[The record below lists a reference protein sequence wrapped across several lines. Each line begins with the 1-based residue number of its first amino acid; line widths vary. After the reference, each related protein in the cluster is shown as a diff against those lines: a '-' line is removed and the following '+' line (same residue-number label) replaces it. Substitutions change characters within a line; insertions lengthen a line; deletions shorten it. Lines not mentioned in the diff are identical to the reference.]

1 MRVPLLI
8 AVAVLASCGPSSA
21 DDDDAVTIAQIR
33 SGLAMSSVGGCNTTI
48 AAALNDQL
56 IEELNCISPRLLVN
70 FSGSHVTLYSAVIP
84 WLAADAAKDLKDATV
99 ARGERITI
107 SSAYRTLG
115 QQYLLYKWWQAGQ
128 CGIQLA
134 AVPGTSNHQSGRAID
149 TPYYAAWRSALG
161 AQGWSWLGS
170 SDVVHFNHLAS
181 RNVSSVS
188 VLAFQRL
195 WNKNHSTG
203 RLAEDGRWGPAPA
216 SAMARSPTTGFPK
229 HGCPTTGKLTGT
241 VTQKGT
247 TKALSGVVVTAGGKS
262 VTTGTS
268 GAFAFDLPPGSV
280 TVTATKSG
288 FVAGKVLRTVVLGS
302 TVSASIALTPIAT
315 TGTLRGTV
323 VDAASAMKP
332 LPGTLVLVG
341 SQMLTTDAAGA
352 FQATLP
358 AGAARWS
365 VSRTGFASASGTA
378 TITPGATSTLTIALK
393 PSTADEPPQLVL
405 LAPDP
410 DDVSDLARIVVSGT
424 AVDDTTPLTSVK
436 VMVNGGAA
444 TDVPVQLGEF
454 SAEVTLTPGAN
465 TVVVTARDGLGQE
478 GSATWSGSF
487 RAGFGGDVH
496 RFDDAASILSGA
508 TLELFDPDTGA
519 SQGQTTSDT
528 EGHYELVA
536 SAPGLKRLHVELK
549 GYTPRDLVVEVSA
562 DERTT
567 VDVGLTPGESP
578 VPTIRF
584 IEPTSEGPFDAS
596 ELTIS
601 GVVDGLE
608 VSSVAVNGVS
618 AQLMGNGFLVTLP
631 LPEGTTTF
639 EAVAES
645 PEGQSVR
652 ASLRATRLATAMPA
666 SSGGCT
672 GCTGAPGL
680 PLVLLGIALMRRR
693 GNSSPRRPG
702 PPRP

>member
-1 MRVPLLI
+1 MRVLLL
-8 AVAVLASCGPSSA
+8 VAATALVSCGPSLPGDE
-21 DDDDAVTIAQIR
+21 DDGVTIAQVR
-33 SGLAMSSVGGCNTTI
+33 SGLALASVGGCNTTI
-48 AAALNDQL
+48 ASALNDQL
-56 IEELNCISPRLLVN
+56 IEELNCIKPRLLVN
-70 FSGSHVTLYSAVIP
+70 FTGSHVTLYSAVIP

-107 SSAYRTLG
+107 SSAYRTLA

-149 TPYYAAWRSALG
+149 TPYYSAWRSALG

-188 VLAFQRL
+188 VLAFQKL

-203 RLAEDGRWGPAPA
+203 RLAEDGSWGPATA
-216 SAMARSPTTGFPK
+216 SAMARSPTTGFAR

-241 VTQKGT
+241 VTQQGT

-262 VTTGTS
+262 VTTGTAGTFS
-268 GAFAFDLPPGSV
+268 FELPPGSV
-280 TVTATKSG
+280 TVTAAKTG
-288 FVAGKVLRTVVLGS
+288 FVTAKALRTVVLGS
-302 TVSASIALTPIAT
+302 TVSASLALTPVAT
-315 TGTLRGTV
+315 TGTVRGTV
-323 VDAASAMKP
+323 VDASGAMKP

-341 SQMLTTDAAGA
+341 SQMLSTDAAGA
-352 FQATLP
+352 FQTVLP
-358 AGAARWS
+358 AGAVRWS
-365 VSRTGFASASGTA
+365 VSRAGFASASGTVTVTA
-378 TITPGATSTLTIALK
+378 GATTTLPIALH
-393 PSTADEPPQLVL
+393 PSTADEPPQLVIL
-405 LAPDP
+405 GPGP
-410 DDVSDLARIVVSGT
+410 DDVSDLARVVVSGT
-424 AVDDTTPLTSVK
+424 AVDDTTTLTSVK
-436 VMVNGGAA
+436 VLVNGGAV
-444 TDVPVQLGEF
+444 TEVPVQLGEF

-465 TVVVTARDGLGQE
+465 TVVVTARDALGQE
-478 GSATWSGSF
+478 GSATWAGTF

-508 TLELFDPDTGA
+508 ALELFDPDTGT
-519 SQGQTTSDT
+519 SLGQTTSDS

-536 SAPGLKRLHVELK
+536 SAPGVKRLHVEHQ

-578 VPTIRF
+578 TPSIRF

-608 VSSVAVNGVS
+608 VSSVAVNGTP

-645 PEGQSVR
+645 AEGQSVR
-652 ASLRATRLATAMPA
+652 ASLRATRLMPKSA
-666 SSGGCT
+666 GGCE
-672 GCTGAPGL
+672 GCAGAPGL
-680 PLVLLGIALMRRR
+680 PLILFVVALVRRR
-693 GNSSPRRPG
+693 GSPAARRHDA
-702 PPRP
+702 PPP